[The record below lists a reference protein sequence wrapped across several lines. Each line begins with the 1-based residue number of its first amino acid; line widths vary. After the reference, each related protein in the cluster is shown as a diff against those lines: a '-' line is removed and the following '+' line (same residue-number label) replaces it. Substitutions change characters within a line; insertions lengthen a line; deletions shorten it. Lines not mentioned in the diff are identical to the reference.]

1 MIRYSA
7 FITTDKF
14 VTAIYEGGFTKKSTI
29 KKALKWAKQ
38 AAEIDGYENYTIKN
52 IQIFRNGTNKI
63 RPCFECELMETIT
76 F

>member
-1 MIRYSA
+1 MKKYQA

-14 VTAIYEGGFTKKSTI
+14 VTALYEGGLTKKSTI
-29 KKALKWAKQ
+29 KKAIKWAKQ
-38 AAEIDGYENYTIKN
+38 AAELDGYKDYTIKD
-52 IQIFRNGTNKI
+52 IQIFRNGTKKI